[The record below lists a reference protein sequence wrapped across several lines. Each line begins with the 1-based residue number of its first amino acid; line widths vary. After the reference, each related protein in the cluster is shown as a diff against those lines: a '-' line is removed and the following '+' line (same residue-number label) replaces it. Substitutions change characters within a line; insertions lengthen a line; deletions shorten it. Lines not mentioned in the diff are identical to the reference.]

1 MTEGDKKEAPL
12 SSHLELNLSNLFKI
26 LLSLLIHP
34 ICEDTEE
41 EKQRCD
47 SVNRALRTIEKYGI
61 SADWIIRYGMV
72 DKLALPLLPLVLNMK
87 DQYKT
92 SDEKVRSRTLAL
104 LLAPPAHSV
113 STRRAL

>member
-41 EKQRCD
+41 EKTTMR
-47 SVNRALRTIEKYGI
+47 
-61 SADWIIRYGMV
+61 
-72 DKLALPLLPLVLNMK
+72 
-87 DQYKT
+87 
-92 SDEKVRSRTLAL
+92 
-104 LLAPPAHSV
+104 
-113 STRRAL
+113 

>member
-41 EKQRCD
+41 ENND
-47 SVNRALRTIEKYGI
+47 AIALIEHCE
-61 SADWIIRYGMV
+61 
-72 DKLALPLLPLVLNMK
+72 P
-87 DQYKT
+87 
-92 SDEKVRSRTLAL
+92 
-104 LLAPPAHSV
+104 
-113 STRRAL
+113 